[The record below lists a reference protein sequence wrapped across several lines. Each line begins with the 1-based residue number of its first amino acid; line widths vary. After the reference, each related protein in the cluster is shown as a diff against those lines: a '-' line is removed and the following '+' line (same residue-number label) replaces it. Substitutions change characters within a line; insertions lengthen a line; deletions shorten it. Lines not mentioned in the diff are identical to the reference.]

1 MKKKEGLIKTSLDTI
16 KELASAKSQKSL
28 PLNKAI
34 LTSVVDSD
42 SNLDINSRT
51 SIENSIEPPSKI
63 LTQDF
68 NLNNIDGEEPPSNK
82 KKKRSL

>member
-1 MKKKEGLIKTSLDTI
+1 MKKKEDLIKTSLDTI

-42 SNLDINSRT
+42 SNLDINSPT
-51 SIENSIEPPSKI
+51 SIENSEPPSKI

>member
-1 MKKKEGLIKTSLDTI
+1 MKKKEDLIS
-16 KELASAKSQKSL
+16 
-28 PLNKAI
+28 P
-34 LTSVVDSD
+34 
-42 SNLDINSRT
+42 T

>member
-42 SNLDINSRT
+42 SNLDINSPT
-51 SIENSIEPPSKI
+51 SIENSEPPSKI

>member
-1 MKKKEGLIKTSLDTI
+1 MKKKEDLIKTSLDTI

-42 SNLDINSRT
+42 SNLDINSPT
-51 SIENSIEPPSKI
+51 SIENSEPPSKM

>member
-1 MKKKEGLIKTSLDTI
+1 MKKKEDLIKTSLDTI
-16 KELASAKSQKSL
+16 KERASAKSQKSL

-42 SNLDINSRT
+42 SNLDINSPT
-51 SIENSIEPPSKI
+51 SIENSEPPSKM

>member
-1 MKKKEGLIKTSLDTI
+1 MKKKEDLIKTSLDTI

-34 LTSVVDSD
+34 LTFVVDSD
-42 SNLDINSRT
+42 SNLDINSPT
-51 SIENSIEPPSKI
+51 SIENSEPPSKI

>member
-1 MKKKEGLIKTSLDTI
+1 MKKKEDLIKTSLDTI

-42 SNLDINSRT
+42 SNLDINSPT
-51 SIENSIEPPSKI
+51 SIENSEPPSKI

-68 NLNNIDGEEPPSNK
+68 NLNHIDGEEPPSNK

>member
-42 SNLDINSRT
+42 SNLDINSPT
-51 SIENSIEPPSKI
+51 SIENSEPPSKI
-63 LTQDF
+63 LRQDF

>member
-1 MKKKEGLIKTSLDTI
+1 MKKKEDLIKTSLDTI

-28 PLNKAI
+28 PLNKTI

-42 SNLDINSRT
+42 SNLDINSPT
-51 SIENSIEPPSKI
+51 SIENSEPPSKI

-68 NLNNIDGEEPPSNK
+68 NLNHIDGEEPPSNK